1 MKLNMGGHERFT
13 PGYTSIGFG
22 AQINVDVTKT
32 LPVADCSVD
41 FLWSERMLE
50 HISVSDNE
58 KVISNISKIL
68 KKGASARF
76 CMPSCFYCDNKSID
90 MMRANNY
97 QKQVKLGHVTWF
109 TYEGIGNITENLF
122 GLKDSPEPSIKL
134 KDLFEKYNM
143 EFKLIRWHDK
153 NSKLYY
159 DKNLLS
165 NPIANTFIDRPE
177 IVIHR
182 PNSLIFEGIK
192 K

>member
-1 MKLNMGGHERFT
+1 MKLNMGGSECFT
-13 PGYTSIGFG
+13 KDYTSIGFG
-22 AQINVDVTKT
+22 QKINVDVTKKIP
-32 LPVADCSVD
+32 LNKCSVN

-50 HISVSDNE
+50 HITVEGNE

-76 CMPSCFYCDNKSID
+76 CMPSCFYCDKKSID
-90 MMRANNY
+90 MMRPNNY
-97 QKQVKLGHVTWF
+97 QKQVNLGHVTWF
-109 TYEGIGNITENLF
+109 TYEGIGEITPNLF
-122 GLKDSPEPSIKL
+122 GLKDSPEPKIKF

-153 NSKLYY
+153 NSKLHY

-165 NPIANTFIDRPE
+165 NSMSTTFIDRPE
-177 IVIHR
+177 IKIKR